1 MLVGDYKNDGF
12 KGCHRELTDLVRKL
26 DVADKVLFPGYVPDE
41 ELCAL
46 YNQARAFVLPSVD
59 EGFGLPVLEAMACG
73 APVVIG
79 GGNAM
84 EEVAGGAAVVVDV
97 RDEAA
102 LGAALERVLCDT
114 PYREE
119 LARKSLLRAAEFS
132 WDAAA
137 RALITVFEE
146 AR

>member
-1 MLVGDYKNDGF
+1 MLVGDCTKDGF
-12 KGCHRELTDLVRKL
+12 KGCYQELTALVRKL
-26 DVADKVLFPGYVPDE
+26 DLADAVLFPGYVLDE

-46 YNQARAFVLPSVD
+46 YNQARAFVLPSLD

-84 EEVAGGAAVVVDV
+84 EEVAGGAAVVVDS

-102 LGAALERVLCDT
+102 LC
-114 PYREE
+114 
-119 LARKSLLRAAEFS
+119 
-132 WDAAA
+132 
-137 RALITVFEE
+137 
-146 AR
+146 